1 MTKPKFKSDA
11 FEAIHSSARAMFKV
25 GAIDRA
31 TMRHFDARCLR
42 TPGAM
47 ESVGWDAAK
56 RNPSSNAE
64 CWDLHPS
71 LPC

>member
-47 ESVGWDAAK
+47 EPGQIKPAGWNAAK
-56 RNPSSNAE
+56 RNPGSNAE
-64 CWDLHPS
+64 
-71 LPC
+71 